1 MKIRKLLALPL
12 IPIYRN
18 VGFFVFMY
26 ILGAVCALSTLP
38 DTRGATLYENLWLEL
53 FVDDYA
59 ACLVLSL
66 LPRRLRG
73 IGRAVAYT
81 VLYATALADVYCF
94 GKFGSTLNPSM
105 LMLVGETD
113 SREAGE
119 FLRSYLTPEVLRG
132 PVGNVVCVLA
142 LHVAWSL
149 RRRIFRK
156 LSYRRRMLALG
167 RIQRLRARMAAVE
180 PVAGIIVAAVV
191 VWAAVASAGNKA
203 GCHRLM
209 SASSVGEVEHL
220 LTAKDH
226 GVMYMPI
233 YRLAFSIRSNQLAAR
248 QIEQLIGA
256 STKARVD
263 SCSYTSPHIV
273 LIIGESGVGKEIIP
287 RVIHDNSPR
296 RREKYFAINC
306 GSIPEG
312 TIDSELFGHEKGSF
326 TGAIGESEGYFG
338 IANKGTIFL
347 DEVGE
352 LPIQTQAR
360 LLRVLETGEYIRVGG
375 TEIMKTD
382 VRIVAA
388 TNVNMRKA
396 VSEGR
401 FREDLYYRLNTIP
414 IQMPALRE
422 RGDDILLLFRLFA
435 MQMAEKYR
443 LPKISLSDEAKQIM
457 LKYKWPGNVRQLKNI
472 TEQMSVLSR
481 EREIDAQTLTQF
493 IPRDEE
499 STQLATIQKDGKDDH
514 SYASERELLYKIL
527 YELKGNVSDLRREM
541 NSLRKQLDEAR
552 QLGGTG
558 GYVSPVQPNTQVAPV
573 SSVSPVPA
581 VSSVPSVSPVSSV
594 PPITDLDELQHI
606 RQEIATRGIRGTY
619 KPEAEDAE
627 IEEIKEE
634 NENLNLSDLSKQ
646 MIEKALERNNGNRKK
661 AAEELG
667 ISDRT
672 LYRKINK
679 YKL

>member
-1 MKIRKLLALPL
+1 MDTSELQKIKQRYN
-12 IPIYRN
+12 I
-18 VGFFVFMY
+18 
-26 ILGAVCALSTLP
+26 
-38 DTRGATLYENLWLEL
+38 
-53 FVDDYA
+53 
-59 ACLVLSL
+59 
-66 LPRRLRG
+66 
-73 IGRAVAYT
+73 
-81 VLYATALADVYCF
+81 
-94 GKFGSTLNPSM
+94 
-105 LMLVGETD
+105 
-113 SREAGE
+113 
-119 FLRSYLTPEVLRG
+119 
-132 PVGNVVCVLA
+132 VGNSDGLNHA
-142 LHVAWSL
+142 LDVAL
-149 RRRIFRK
+149 QVAPTD
-156 LSYRRRMLALG
+156 LS
-167 RIQRLRARMAAVE
+167 
-180 PVAGIIVAAVV
+180 
-191 VWAAVASAGNKA
+191 
-203 GCHRLM
+203 
-209 SASSVGEVEHL
+209 
-220 LTAKDH
+220 
-226 GVMYMPI
+226 
-233 YRLAFSIRSNQLAAR
+233 
-248 QIEQLIGA
+248 
-256 STKARVD
+256 
-263 SCSYTSPHIV
+263 V

-375 TEIMKTD
+375 TEIRKTD

-514 SYASERELLYKIL
+514 SYSSERELLYKIL
-527 YELKGNVSDLRREM
+527 YELRGNVSDLRREM

-558 GYVSPVQPNTQVAPV
+558 GYVSPVQPNTQVAP
-573 SSVSPVPA
+573 